1 MVRFSSVSL
10 KTVSR
15 IVLVIAVTGSVVGCG
30 SDAMRVDEASLANPF
45 SGSARFGRSGQP
57 VQTSQSSYAP
67 MGNVGAA
74 PMGGV
79 QSAPLSPASGTPV
92 VTQSAP
98 VKTTAVAPPKA
109 EPKLVAPNTITVA
122 KGDTVKTLANRY
134 GLSEQAILAANNNKN
149 KLKPGTVLALAQPA
163 AAPQK
168 PFAVAEAAPAAKSV
182 VQPVVQ
188 PPQTKQSVAAVAPE
202 PAVDSKAKAKADK
215 AVADKSA
222 TDKKSPDGKTVA
234 EVKPAVEPKPAKGA
248 KQPVAETPVET
259 TASVAPHT
267 EPAAPAP
274 AEFRWPARG
283 HILKSFG
290 EKGGEKSDGINI
302 ALPEGTPIKAAEN
315 GVVAYAGNELKGY
328 GNLVLV
334 RHDNGFVSAYA
345 NNSELKVKKGDSVK
359 RGQVIAASGQTGN
372 VSSPQL
378 HFELRRGST
387 PVDPMG
393 FLSGN

>member
-15 IVLVIAVTGSVVGCG
+15 IVLVVAVTGSVVGCG

-57 VQTSQSSYAP
+57 VQTSQSSYSP
-67 MGNVGAA
+67 MGSTVGAA
-74 PMGGV
+74 PAGGV
-79 QSAPLSPASGTPV
+79 QSAPLSPPSGTPV

-98 VKTTAVAPPKA
+98 VKTTAAAAPKA
-109 EPKLVAPNTITVA
+109 EPKLVSPNTITVA
-122 KGDTVKTLANRY
+122 KGDTVKTVANRY
-134 GLSEQAILAANNNKN
+134 GLSEQAILAANNNKT
-149 KLKPGTVLALAQPA
+149 KLKPGTVLTLAPQA
-163 AAPQK
+163 VAPQK
-168 PFAVAEAAPAAKSV
+168 PFAVAESAPAAK
-182 VQPVVQ
+182 PAVQ
-188 PPQTKQSVAAVAPE
+188 PPQTKQTVAAVAPE
-202 PAVDSKAKAKADK
+202 PAVDPKAKAKADK
-215 AVADKSA
+215 AAAAAEKAAADKKA
-222 TDKKSPDGKTVA
+222 PDAKAVA
-234 EVKPAVEPKPAKGA
+234 EVKPAAEPKSAKAA
-248 KQPVAETPVET
+248 KQPVAEAPVET

-267 EPAAPAP
+267 EPSAPAA

-290 EKGGEKSDGINI
+290 EKAGEKSDGINI

-345 NNSELKVKKGDSVK
+345 NNSELKVKKGDTVK

>member
-1 MVRFSSVSL
+1 MGFGMVRFSSVSL

-15 IVLVIAVTGSVVGCG
+15 IVLVVAVTGSVVGCG

-67 MGNVGAA
+67 MGGSVGSV
-74 PMGGV
+74 PSGGV
-79 QSAPLSPASGTPV
+79 QSAPLSPPSGSSV
-92 VTQSAP
+92 VAQSAP
-98 VKTTAVAPPKA
+98 VKAMAPALPKT
-109 EPKLVAPNTITVA
+109 ETKLVAPNTITIA
-122 KGDTVKTLANRY
+122 KGDTIKTVANRY
-134 GLSEQAILAANNNKN
+134 GLSEQVILAANNNKI
-149 KLKPGTVLALAQPA
+149 KLKPGTVLTLASTA

-168 PFAVAEAAPAAKSV
+168 PFSVAESAPASSAK
-182 VQPVVQ
+182 PAVQ
-188 PPQTKQSVAAVAPE
+188 PPQTKQAVAAVAPE
-202 PAVDSKAKAKADK
+202 PAVDPKAKAKADK
-215 AVADKSA
+215 AAADKK
-222 TDKKSPDGKTVA
+222 TPDAKTVA

-248 KQPVAETPVET
+248 KQTVAQAPVET
-259 TASVAPHT
+259 TASVAPHV
-267 EPAAPAP
+267 EPSAPTP
-274 AEFRWPARG
+274 VEFRWPARG

-290 EKGGEKSDGINI
+290 EKAGEKSDGINI

-345 NNSELKVKKGDSVK
+345 NNSELKVKKGETVK

-378 HFELRRGST
+378 HFELRKGST

>member
-15 IVLVIAVTGSVVGCG
+15 IVLVVAVTGSVVGCG

-57 VQTSQSSYAP
+57 VQTAQSGYSP
-67 MGNVGAA
+67 MAVSSGAA
-74 PMGGV
+74 PTGGV
-79 QSAPLSPASGTPV
+79 QSAPLSPPSGSPV
-92 VTQSAP
+92 VSQSAP
-98 VKTTAVAPPKA
+98 MKTVAVAAPKA
-109 EPKLVAPNTITVA
+109 EPKLVAPNTLTVA
-122 KGDTVKTLANRY
+122 KGDTVKSVANRL
-134 GLSEQAILAANNNKN
+134 GLSEQAVVAANNNKT
-149 KLKPGTVLALAQPA
+149 KLKPGTVLTLAAPA
-163 AAPQK
+163 VAPQK
-168 PFAVAEAAPAAKSV
+168 PFAVAEPAPAAKPA
-182 VQPVVQ
+182 VQY
-188 PPQTKQSVAAVAPE
+188 PQTKQAVAATAPE
-202 PAVDSKAKAKADK
+202 PAVDPKAKAKADK
-215 AVADKSA
+215 AAADKA
-222 TDKKSPDGKTVA
+222 AVDKKAPDAKAVA

-248 KQPVAETPVET
+248 KQPVAEAPVET
-259 TASVAPHT
+259 TATVATHA
-267 EPAAPAP
+267 EPTAPAP

-290 EKGGEKSDGINI
+290 EKAGEKSDGINI

-345 NNSELKVKKGDSVK
+345 NNSELKVKKGDLVK

-378 HFELRRGST
+378 HFELRKGST

>member
-30 SDAMRVDEASLANPF
+30 SDSMRVDEASLANPF

-57 VQTSQSSYAP
+57 VQSSQSSYAP
-67 MGNVGAA
+67 IGGNVGAA
-74 PMGGV
+74 PSSGGV
-79 QSAPLSPASGTPV
+79 QSSPLSPPSGTPV
-92 VTQSAP
+92 VAQTAP
-98 VKTTAVAPPKA
+98 VKALAAAVPKA
-109 EPKLVAPNTITVA
+109 EPKLVAPGTITIA
-122 KGDTVKTLANRY
+122 KGDTVKTVATRY

-149 KLKPGTVLALAQPA
+149 KLKPGTVLTLATQA

-168 PFAVAEAAPAAKSV
+168 QFASADVAPAAKAA
-182 VQPVVQ
+182 VQ
-188 PPQTKQSVAAVAPE
+188 PPQSRQAVAPE
-202 PAVDSKAKAKADK
+202 PVVDPKSKAKADK
-215 AVADKSA
+215 AAAADKAA
-222 TDKKSPDGKTVA
+222 TDKKASDPKAVA
-234 EVKPAVEPKPAKGA
+234 EVKPAVEPKTAKGA
-248 KQPVAETPVET
+248 KKPVAEAPVET
-259 TASVAPHT
+259 TASVIPHT

-283 HILKSFG
+283 HILKTFG

-315 GVVAYAGNELKGY
+315 GIVAYAGNELKGY

-345 NNSELKVKKGDSVK
+345 NNSELKVKKGDNVK

-378 HFELRRGST
+378 HFELRKGST